1 MVSVHVEENAYCTG
15 LSLAYVRISPNLAEF
30 LSSSCQCTF
39 FRMQCQMPSFRW
51 PDVANDISLAKEV
64 ISRRPDKPSDWE
76 SIACTLS
83 ELFSTEEKPV
93 ALKGRGCR
101 ERMELLTKK
110 YREED
115 NKSLKRYLRSCL
127 V

>member
-1 MVSVHVEENAYCTG
+1 MYRFISSIRENKPVFGGITEFFMSVY
-15 LSLAYVRISPNLAEF
+15 F
-30 LSSSCQCTF
+30 LSY
-39 FRMQCQMPSFRW
+39 MQCQMPSFRW
-51 PDVANDISLAKEV
+51 PDVDNDISLAKEV
-64 ISRRPDKPSDWE
+64 ISRRPNKPSDWE

-83 ELFSTEEKPV
+83 QLFSTEEKPV

-101 ERMELLTKK
+101 ERMELLIKK

-115 NKSLKRYLRSCL
+115 NKSLKRYLRACL

>member
-1 MVSVHVEENAYCTG
+1 MARRLTRQKIRHIV
-15 LSLAYVRISPNLAEF
+15 LSQSDVQIAA
-30 LSSSCQCTF
+30 
-39 FRMQCQMPSFRW
+39 RW
-51 PDVANDISLAKEV
+51 PDVDNDISLAKEV
-64 ISRRPDKPSDWE
+64 ISRRPNKPSDWE

-83 ELFSTEEKPV
+83 QLFSTEEKPV

-101 ERMELLTKK
+101 ERMELLIKK

-115 NKSLKRYLRSCL
+115 NKSLKRYLRACL